1 MESIDL
7 DLIKFENVLFLV
19 DGIGFVLG
27 IFFVSQFKFWVSF
40 FYDFKFFFFLL
51 VVYVEIK
58 YFFFVIFFLVFEKQ
72 VEVKEGFVLVLE
84 DFVVIKIVELLENV
98 ILIYKL
104 VLL

>member
-40 FYDFKFFFFLL
+40 FYDFKFFFFVGGLC
-51 VVYVEIK
+51 
-58 YFFFVIFFLVFEKQ
+58 
-72 VEVKEGFVLVLE
+72 G
-84 DFVVIKIVELLENV
+84 N
-98 ILIYKL
+98 
-104 VLL
+104 